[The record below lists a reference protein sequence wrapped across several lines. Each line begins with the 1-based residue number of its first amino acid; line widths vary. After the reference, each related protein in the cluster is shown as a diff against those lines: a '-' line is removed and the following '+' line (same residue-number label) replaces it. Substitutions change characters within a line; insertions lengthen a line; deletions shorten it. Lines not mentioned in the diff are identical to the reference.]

1 MGTAQRSATETSRKA
16 LSGAQWVNRFRGSS
30 SLRDLKRSFKDK
42 ADAFIDA
49 LRAAGARVSISA
61 TYRPSE
67 RAYLMHWSWLIVKR
81 DLDPANV
88 PAMDGVDINWMHE
101 GPDGTYS
108 RAASV
113 AAAREMVNGFN
124 MQSLGVAPA
133 LQSRH
138 TAGCGIDMTIRWTG
152 TLAIAD
158 SDDNIVKIESFPHS
172 GMNTQ
177 LHLVGASYGV
187 IKFNRAG
194 RDEPHWSDNGA

>member
-1 MGTAQRSATETSRKA
+1 MGTAQRSATEVSRKE
-16 LSGAQWVNRFRGSS
+16 LSGAQWVNRFRGSN
-30 SLRDLKRSFKDK
+30 SLRDLKRSFQDK

-49 LRAAGARVSISA
+49 LQAAGARVSISA
-61 TYRPSE
+61 TYRPPE

-88 PAMDGVDINWMHE
+88 PAMEGVDINWMHE
-101 GPDGTYS
+101 GTEGKYS
-108 RAASV
+108 RVASV
-113 AAAREMVNGFN
+113 AAAREMVNRFN

-138 TAGCGIDMTIRWTG
+138 TAGCGIDMNIRWTG
-152 TLAIAD
+152 TLTIAD
-158 SDDNIVKIESFPHS
+158 GDGNIIKIESFPHS
-172 GMNTQ
+172 GMNKQ
-177 LHLVGASYGV
+177 LHRVGESYGV